1 MPRPLTVGHAHQ
13 ENCLVRTGTADNSGD
28 EERVLYR
35 LLSGMHAA
43 TNVHIARY
51 YHAPSK
57 RKGREEHEPIL
68 PLAVGDGR
76 H

>member
-1 MPRPLTVGHAHQ
+1 M
-13 ENCLVRTGTADNSGD
+13 
-28 EERVLYR
+28 LYR

>member
-1 MPRPLTVGHAHQ
+1 
-13 ENCLVRTGTADNSGD
+13 
-28 EERVLYR
+28 VLYR

-57 RKGREEHEPIL
+57 RKGREEQEPNP